1 MSNPLPK
8 HNYLKKEIIMSKTIY
23 HNHHIV
29 PKHAGGTDDPEN
41 MVRLTTAEHAEAHR
55 LLYEEHGRF
64 QDKLAWQGL
73 SGRIGKEEIIKEL
86 QSQPRSE
93 ETKQKMRGPKTE
105 EHKAKLRGPR
115 GEQANMRK
123 PKSAEHKANMR
134 GSKPEEAKANMRKPK
149 SAEHRENIRLAKMG
163 NDHGCKNRELSQTP
177 QAIYLREWK
186 AMRQRRN
193 LP

>member
-1 MSNPLPK
+1 
-8 HNYLKKEIIMSKTIY
+8 MSKTIY

-41 MVRLTTAEHAEAHR
+41 IVRLTTAEHAEAHR

-93 ETKQKMRGPKTE
+93 ECKQKLRGPKTEKHKAKLRGPKTE
-105 EHKAKLRGPR
+105 EHKA
-115 GEQANMRK
+115 NMRK
-123 PKSAEHKANMR
+123 PKSDEHKANMR
-134 GSKPEEAKANMRKPK
+134 GSKSDEHKANMRKPNTK
-149 SAEHRENIRLAKMG
+149 EHNENIRKGMIG
-163 NDHGCKNRELSQTP
+163 NTNGKKKSP
-177 QAIYLREWK
+177 
-186 AMRQRRN
+186 
-193 LP
+193 

>member
-1 MSNPLPK
+1 
-8 HNYLKKEIIMSKTIY
+8 MSKTIY

-41 MVRLTTAEHAEAHR
+41 IVRLTTAEHAEAHR

-93 ETKQKMRGPKTE
+93 ECKQKLRGPKTE
-105 EHKAKLRGPR
+105 EHKA
-115 GEQANMRK
+115 NMRK
-123 PKSAEHKANMR
+123 PKSDEHKANMR
-134 GSKPEEAKANMRKPK
+134 GSKSDEHKANMRKPNTK
-149 SAEHRENIRLAKMG
+149 EHNENIRKGMMKNINAK
-163 NDHGCKNRELSQTP
+163 KKSP
-177 QAIYLREWK
+177 
-186 AMRQRRN
+186 
-193 LP
+193 